1 MTLEEKFSSL
11 IKEELPGKVG
21 SELKE
26 VLIKAEK
33 DAKDLKDLQLQYVK
47 LEKKVQDYDK
57 DLSKLQ
63 SELNQ
68 HQTLD
73 AKLANLEDKEKALE
87 ITILKI
93 QLEEAN
99 KRASMVQDFTSG
111 LVRNVEFRKQIIDSN
126 SKQVPITDQYGNMRM
141 EYANTTKSYDE
152 TKRTE

>member
-47 LEKKVQDYDK
+47 LEKRVQDYDK
-57 DLSKLQ
+57 ELSKLQ
-63 SELNQ
+63 FVLKEHDS
-68 HQTLD
+68 LD
-73 AKLANLEDKEKALE
+73 AKLANLEAKERALE

-99 KRASMVQDFTSG
+99 KRADMVQNFTTG
-111 LVRNVEFRKQIIDSN
+111 LVRNIEFRKNIIDSCGT
-126 SKQVPITDQYGNMRM
+126 QVPVSDQYGNVRM
-141 EYANTTKSYDE
+141 EYSNTTKNYDE
-152 TKRTE
+152 FKKAE

>member
-21 SELKE
+21 DELKK

-33 DAKDLKDLQLQYVK
+33 DAKDLNDLQLQYVK
-47 LEKKVQDYDK
+47 LEKKVQEYDR

-63 SELNQ
+63 RELKEHNS
-68 HQTLD
+68 LD
-73 AKLANLEDKEKALE
+73 SKLNALEAKERALE

-99 KRASMVQDFTSG
+99 KRADLISSYTSG
-111 LVRNVEFRKQIIDSN
+111 LVRNTSFRRSIFDSEN
-126 SKQVPITDQYGNMRM
+126 KQVPSTDQYGNIHTS
-141 EYANTTKSYDE
+141 YVNNTKNLEE
-152 TKRTE
+152 TNIVE

>member
-47 LEKKVQDYDK
+47 LEKKVQDYDR

-63 SELNQ
+63 FELKE
-68 HQTLD
+68 HDSLD
-73 AKLANLEDKEKALE
+73 AKLANLEIKEKALE
-87 ITILKI
+87 VTILKI

-99 KRASMVQDFTSG
+99 KRADMVQNFTSG
-111 LVRNVEFRKQIIDSN
+111 LVRNVEIRKQIYDSN
-126 SKQVPITDQYGNMRM
+126 SKQVPITDQYGNIRM
-141 EYANTTKSYDE
+141 EYVNTTKAYGE
-152 TKRTE
+152 TKKVE